1 MVDYMQ
7 TLDRLLARDDNI
19 YYPTHGA
26 PIASPHN
33 YVQAL
38 YDHRLEREQQV
49 IDCVASGLYSVK
61 AMLPVVYSELD
72 PEMYPAAA
80 RSLLATIEC
89 LLAKKRLHK
98 GDDDGEVYYIDS

>member
-1 MVDYMQ
+1 MQ

-26 PIASPHN
+26 PITSPN
-33 YVQAL
+33 SYVQAL
-38 YDHRLEREQQV
+38 YEHRLEREQQV
-49 IDCVASGLYSVK
+49 IDCVVSGVRTLN

-72 PEMYPAAA
+72 PAMYPAAT

-89 LLAKKRLHK
+89 LVAKKRLHK
-98 GDDDGEVYYIDS
+98 DGENYYLDST